1 MPEAMMTT
9 EEILNAYARMAELTQ
24 QMLAAARAGDWDQ
37 LVLLEQ
43 HAAAQTRTL
52 QQGEPAAPLQGAA
65 RERKVELIRTMLIAD
80 RQIRDLTMPW
90 MAQLSALI
98 NSTGTERRL
107 ASAYG
112 GV

>member
-1 MPEAMMTT
+1 MMTT
-9 EEILNAYARMAELTQ
+9 EEILTAYGRMAELTQ

-43 HAAAQTRTL
+43 ATAAQARKL
-52 QQGEPAAPLQGAA
+52 QQDEPSQPLQGAA
-65 RERKVELIRTMLIAD
+65 RERKVELIRTMLTAD

-98 NSTGTERRL
+98 SSTGTERRL

>member
-1 MPEAMMTT
+1 MMTT
-9 EEILNAYARMAELTQ
+9 QEVLTIYAAMADLTE
-24 QMLAAARAGDWDQ
+24 QMLAAAAAGDWDQ

-43 HAAAQTRTL
+43 RSAAHVRTL
-52 QQGEPAAPLQGAA
+52 QAQEPAQPMQGAQ
-65 RERKVELIRTMLIAD
+65 RERKVELIRKMLSAD

-98 NSTGTERRL
+98 NSSGAERRL
-107 ASAYG
+107 ANAYG

>member
-1 MPEAMMTT
+1 MMTNQEVLT
-9 EEILNAYARMAELTQ
+9 VYAAMAELTE
-24 QMLAAARAGDWDQ
+24 QMLSAATAGEWDD

-43 HAAAQTRTL
+43 RCAAHARAL
-52 QQGEPAAPLQGAA
+52 QADEPQQPMAGEQ
-65 RERKVELIRTMLIAD
+65 RERKVELIRQMLTAD
-80 RQIRDLTMPW
+80 RKIRDLTMPW

-98 NSTGTERRL
+98 NSTGAERRL

>member
-1 MPEAMMTT
+1 MMTNQEVLSVYAGMAKLT
-9 EEILNAYARMAELTQ
+9 E
-24 QMLAAARAGDWDQ
+24 QMLDHARRGEWDEM
-37 LVLLEQ
+37 VELEQ
-43 HAAAQTRTL
+43 RCAMHVRTL
-52 QQGEPAAPLQGAA
+52 QGQEDPQPMQGEQ
-65 RERKVELIRTMLIAD
+65 RERKVELIRRMLNAD

-107 ASAYG
+107 VNAYG

>member
-1 MPEAMMTT
+1 MMTNQ
-9 EEILNAYARMAELTQ
+9 EILSVYADMAKLTE
-24 QMLAAARAGDWDQ
+24 QMLDRARLGEWDEM
-37 LVLLEQ
+37 VALEQ
-43 HAAAQTRTL
+43 RCAMHVRVL
-52 QQGEPAAPLQGAA
+52 QGQEDPQPMQGEQ
-65 RERKVELIRTMLIAD
+65 RERKVELIRQMLTAD

-107 ASAYG
+107 VNAYG

>member
-1 MPEAMMTT
+1 MMTNQEVLSVYADLAKLT
-9 EEILNAYARMAELTQ
+9 EH
-24 QMLAAARAGDWDQ
+24 MLGHASRGEWDEM
-37 LVLLEQ
+37 VELEQ
-43 HAAAQTRTL
+43 RCAMHVRTL
-52 QQGEPAAPLQGAA
+52 QSQEDPRPMQGEQ
-65 RERKVELIRTMLIAD
+65 RERKVELIRQMLTAD

-107 ASAYG
+107 VNAYG